1 MLKIIFFLKN
11 YNQEQTPFLVPQLL
25 LSRGIGPSI
34 VGNYN
39 SVPQLYNP
47 VYVLVPHVWSVS
59 DRGVK

>member
-1 MLKIIFFLKN
+1 
-11 YNQEQTPFLVPQLL
+11 
-25 LSRGIGPSI
+25 